1 MNTTTTSSYPNV
13 NVFGI
18 APEYHMTAG
27 LFFAL
32 LAAAFAPI
40 TLIIYK
46 KTQESKTHFS
56 IINLYAS
63 YFGMPFTFLIISSF
77 VLTGISTSIT
87 DYSKIVAP
95 HFYWSLLYASL
106 SALIGITLNY

>member
-1 MNTTTTSSYPNV
+1 MP
-13 NVFGI
+13 
-18 APEYHMTAG
+18 AG

-77 VLTGISTSIT
+77 VFTGTSTSIKH
-87 DYSKIVAP
+87 YSQIIAP
-95 HFYWSLLYASL
+95 DFYWSLLYASL
-106 SALIGITLNY
+106 SAFIGISVNITKLELLYLYIYELLMVL